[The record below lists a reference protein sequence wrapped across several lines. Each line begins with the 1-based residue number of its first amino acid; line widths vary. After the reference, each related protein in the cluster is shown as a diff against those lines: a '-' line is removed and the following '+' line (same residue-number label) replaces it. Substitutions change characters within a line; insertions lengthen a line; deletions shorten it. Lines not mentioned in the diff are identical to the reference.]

1 MGKRILVGYATNT
14 GSTKE
19 TAEAVARELEARGLE
34 AEARPLAEAGDL
46 ARYDGFVIGGPVN
59 AMAWHPAAQAFVYG
73 NAEALAGKPSALFLL
88 SVAHGVGRLSLRK
101 VVSGLLDPFKAAV
114 APVATAYFGGVMLK
128 DPPLSLR
135 LAFGIKKGAP
145 RDSRNWEEIRAFA
158 DRVAKKMA

>member
-19 TAEAVARELEARGLE
+19 TAEAVAKELEARGLE

-46 ARYDGFVIGGPVN
+46 ARYDGFVIGAPVN

-73 NAEALAGKPSALFLL
+73 NAEALAAKPAAFFLL
-88 SVAHGVGRLSLRK
+88 SVAYGVGRGSLRK
-101 VVSGLLDPFKAAV
+101 VVAGLLDPFKSAV
-114 APVATAYFGGVMLK
+114 APVATAFFGGFMPK
-128 DPPLSLR
+128 DPPLALR

-145 RDSRNWEEIRAFA
+145 RDSRNWDEVRAFA
-158 DRVAKKMA
+158 ALVAKKMA